1 MTPTNTDSYPFVDID
16 LARRLERTEAMG
28 TVKFIEARVKAFPD
42 SRATWRRVG
51 GTFAMFDAVNS
62 PLTQTFGLGMFQP
75 VTEPDLDELESF
87 FKDRGADVFHE
98 VSPLADPTALELLNE
113 RRYRPIEL
121 TSVMFR
127 PITTDLRLH
136 AKRNPDIS
144 VRLINNDEE
153 DLWAQT
159 AADGW
164 DEYPELRDFLLE
176 LGKVNAQSESLS
188 FLAELQGKA
197 IAAGALALNDDV
209 ALLAG
214 ASTIPQFRRNGAQ
227 LALLEDRLRY
237 GANKGCTTAMIA
249 ARPGSASQRNAE
261 RHGFRIAYTRI
272 KWELRRG
279 AANSKI

>member
-1 MTPTNTDSYPFVDID
+1 MITTNTDGYPFVDID
-16 LARRLERTEAMG
+16 LARRLEQTEAMG
-28 TVKFIEARVKAFPD
+28 NAKFIEARVKAFPE
-42 SRATWRRVG
+42 RGATWRRIG
-51 GTFAMFDAVNS
+51 GTFAMFDAAGS

-75 VTEPDLDELESF
+75 VTSEDMDELESF
-87 FKDRGADVFHE
+87 FQERGADVFHE
-98 VSPLADPTALELLNE
+98 VSPLADPSALDFLNE
-113 RRYRPIEL
+113 RHYQPIEL

-127 PITTDLRLH
+127 PITPDFRLH
-136 AKRNPDIS
+136 AARNADIA
-144 VRLINNDEE
+144 VRLIKDEE
-153 DLWAQT
+153 EELWAQT

-188 FLAELQGKA
+188 FIAELKGKA
-197 IAAGALALNDDV
+197 IAAGALSINEDV

-214 ASTIPQFRRNGAQ
+214 ASTIPEFRRNGAQ

-237 GANKGCTTAMIA
+237 GAGHGCTTAMIA

-272 KWELRRG
+272 KWELRKG
-279 AANSKI
+279 M

>member
-1 MTPTNTDSYPFVDID
+1 MKTTNTDSYPFVDID
-16 LARRLERTEAMG
+16 LARRLEQTEAMG
-28 TVKFIEARVKAFPD
+28 NVKFIEARVKAFPD
-42 SRATWRRVG
+42 RRATWRRIG
-51 GTFAMFDAVNS
+51 GTFAMFDAVGS

-75 VTEPDLDELESF
+75 VTSDDMDQLEGF
-87 FKDRGADVFHE
+87 FQDRGADVFHE
-98 VSPLADPTALELLNE
+98 VSPLADPSALDLLNE
-113 RRYRPIEL
+113 RHYRPIEL

-136 AKRNPDIS
+136 ATRNADIA
-144 VRLINNDEE
+144 VRLINDDED

-164 DEYPELRDFLLE
+164 NEYPELKDFLLE

-188 FLAELQGKA
+188 FLAELKGKP
-197 IAAGALALNDDV
+197 IAAGALTINDDV

-214 ASTIPQFRRNGAQ
+214 ASTIPEFRRNGAQ

-237 GANKGCTTAMIA
+237 GAGQGCTIAMIA

-272 KWELRRG
+272 KFQL
-279 AANSKI
+279 